1 MGDLTLG
8 AAFSRR
14 MDMNTSTITPTEIR
28 RAAGADVGAVADV
41 LARAFFT
48 DPVFRWCLP
57 DDDRRAAILH
67 PFFSLV
73 TSALLP
79 YDDVHLTTSGGVALW
94 VPPGQPP
101 VPEREAPR
109 FEEGLGELMGVDGE
123 RTFAIVE
130 LLEANHPEQ
139 PSHYLWFLAVR
150 PEAQGLGVGSS
161 LLSSRLAECDRTST
175 PAYLE
180 ATSPSN
186 RRLYERHGFEVVNEI
201 AVADSPPIW
210 PMWRPPAAV

>member
-1 MGDLTLG
+1 M
-8 AAFSRR
+8 S
-14 MDMNTSTITPTEIR
+14 TSTITPFEIR
-28 RAAGADVGAVADV
+28 RAARTDVDAVADV
-41 LARAFFT
+41 LAQAFLT

-57 DDDRRAAILH
+57 DEARRAELLH

-79 YDDVHLTTSGGVALW
+79 YDDVHVTPSGGVALW

-101 VPEREAPR
+101 VPEGEAER
-109 FEEGLGELMGVDGE
+109 FEAGLAELMGADGE

-130 LLEANHPEQ
+130 LLEANHPAE

-150 PEAQGLGVGSS
+150 PQAQGFGVGSAM
-161 LLSSRLAECDRTST
+161 LSSTLARCDRNRT

-180 ATSPSN
+180 ATSPDN
-186 RRLYERHGFEVVNEI
+186 RRLYERHGFVAIDEI

-210 PMWRPPAAV
+210 PMWRPPAG

>member
-1 MGDLTLG
+1 M
-8 AAFSRR
+8 S
-14 MDMNTSTITPTEIR
+14 TSTITPIEIR
-28 RAAGADVGAVADV
+28 RAGGADVDAVADV
-41 LARAFFT
+41 LAKAFFV

-57 DDDRRAAILH
+57 DESRRAAILH
-67 PFFSLV
+67 PFFTLV

-101 VPEREAPR
+101 VPEGEAHR
-109 FEEGLGELMGVDGE
+109 FGEGLGELMGADGE
-123 RTFAIVE
+123 RTFSIVE
-130 LLEANHPEQ
+130 LLEANHPAE

-150 PEAQGLGVGSS
+150 PAAQGLGVGSAM
-161 LLSSRLAECDRTST
+161 LSSTLADCDRNGT

-180 ATSPSN
+180 ATSPAN
-186 RRLYERHGFEVVNEI
+186 RRLYERHGFVVLDEI

-210 PMWRPPAAV
+210 PMWREPAG

>member
-1 MGDLTLG
+1 M
-8 AAFSRR
+8 
-14 MDMNTSTITPTEIR
+14 STFTVTPTEIR
-28 RAAGADVGAVADV
+28 RAANTDVDSVADV
-41 LARAFFT
+41 LAQAFFA

-57 DDDRRAAILH
+57 DDARRTEILQ

-79 YDDVHLTTSGGVALW
+79 YEDVHLTPSGGVVLW

-101 VPEREAPR
+101 VPEDEAPR
-109 FEEGLGELMGVDGE
+109 FEEGLAELMGADGE

-130 LLEANHPEQ
+130 LLETNHPAE

-150 PEAQGLGVGSS
+150 PEAQGLGVGSA
-161 LLSSRLAECDRTST
+161 LLSSTLAECDRNGT

-180 ATSPSN
+180 ATSSDN
-186 RRLYERHGFEVVNEI
+186 RRLYERHGFVVTNEI
-201 AVADSPPIW
+201 SVADSPPIW
-210 PMWRPPAAV
+210 PMWRAARSTR